1 MGNLFYE
8 QLEKESEEKQIINQ
22 DLLII
27 KCPSSLS
34 QGDINFLYKKFISQK
49 AKGLIMLPAGFEAVY
64 IPHDCEIVVK
74 TEEDGEYESTGCFEE
89 TYYQLTKEAAER
101 I

>member
-8 QLEKESEEKQIINQ
+8 QLEKESEENQTIKQ

-34 QGDINFLYKKFISQK
+34 QGVINFLYKKFISQK

-64 IPHDCEIVVK
+64 IPHNCEIVME
-74 TEEDGEYESTGCFEE
+74 TEGDGKHKQTGCFEE

-101 I
+101 M

>member
-1 MGNLFYE
+1 MDNLFYK
-8 QLEKESEEKQIINQ
+8 QLEEQSEEKQIINQ

-27 KCPSSLS
+27 KCPSSLN
-34 QGDINFLYKKFISQK
+34 QGYINFLYKKFISQK

-64 IPHDCEIVVK
+64 IPHDCEVVIE
-74 TEEDGEYESTGCFEE
+74 TEEDRENDQIECFKEH
-89 TYYQLTKEAAER
+89 YYQLTKEAAER

>member
-27 KCPSSLS
+27 KCPFYLT
-34 QGDINFLYKKFISQK
+34 QEDQKKLYERFLKEKKH
-49 AKGLIMLPAGFEAVY
+49 GLVVLPCGFEAVY
-64 IPHDCEIVVK
+64 IPHDCEIVME
-74 TEEDGEYESTGCFEE
+74 TEGVG
-89 TYYQLTKEAAER
+89 K
-101 I
+101 